1 MQVRSKK
8 KVLLLGTGGT
18 IAGKAN
24 TKADNVGY
32 VAGALAIEDVLP
44 QEFLSAVARAD
55 LALVT
60 KQVAQLDSKDMDHP
74 TWFELAAL
82 ILDACADD
90 SFVGVVIT
98 HGTDTIEETS
108 CFLASV
114 CPEVKPIVLTCAMR
128 PATALTPDGPQN
140 LIDALSV
147 VLDQA
152 SNGVSVVA
160 AGFVHHPMRV
170 VKVHPYRTDAFES
183 GEKGPIAVVEE
194 GCVRWF
200 ETPANRPPQ
209 LDEHLL
215 QQGRALL
222 SHLAEHGLPRV
233 EWIVSHAGANRES
246 VDVWLRASTDSNP
259 LRGLLVVCTGNGTFA
274 ARLTD
279 ALREAETQGY
289 AVWRSTRCTAS
300 QMVLG
305 TTSYD
310 WPTAVFLDPVKA
322 RITMSVAIARDDS
335 LKRPAHLA
343 G

>member
-8 KVLLLGTGGT
+8 LLLLGTGGT
-18 IAGKAN
+18 IAGKA
-24 TKADNVGY
+24 TIKADNVGY
-32 VAGALAIEDVLP
+32 VAGALSIEDVLP
-44 QEFLSAVARAD
+44 AEFLSAVERAD
-55 LALVT
+55 LELVT

-90 SFVGVVIT
+90 SCVGVMIT

-140 LIDALSV
+140 LMDALSV

-152 SNGVSVVA
+152 SHGVSVVA

-170 VKVHPYRTDAFES
+170 VKAHPYRTDAFES
-183 GEKGPIAVVEE
+183 GEKGPMAVVEE
-194 GCVRWF
+194 GRVRWF
-200 ETPANRPPQ
+200 ETPANRPAEH
-209 LDEHLL
+209 DNHLL
-215 QQGRALL
+215 QQARELL
-222 SHLAEHGLPRV
+222 SHLAEYGLPRV
-233 EWIVSHAGANRES
+233 EWVVSHAGANREL
-246 VDVWLRASTDSNP
+246 VDAWVRASTASNP

-274 ARLTD
+274 ARLTE
-279 ALREAETQGY
+279 ALGEAERQGC
-289 AVWRSTRCTAS
+289 AVWRSSRCTAS

-305 TTSYD
+305 STAPD
-310 WPTAVFLDPVKA
+310 WPKAVFLDPVKA
-322 RITMSVAIARDDS
+322 RIAMSVAIARDD
-335 LKRPAHLA
+335 LLNRPANPA